1 MSYNAYDDL
10 YSLDPPY
17 IDYEAA
23 RTNNPG
29 IRRQHMSSDM
39 RVGPSQEIYNSAPF
53 GVRSYSSDGPR
64 TEVSNM
70 STFVLEQKVYEMA
83 NRVNYIFWMMVLVLI
98 LVFITTVICVVS
110 TFTMVT
116 INKKNS

>member
-1 MSYNAYDDL
+1 MSYGYDE
-10 YSLDPPY
+10 YQLDPPY
-17 IDYEAA
+17 IDYEAS

-29 IRRQHMSSDM
+29 ILRQHMASDM
-39 RVGPSQEIYNSAPF
+39 RVGQSAEIYNSAPF
-53 GVRSYSSDGPR
+53 GMKSYSSSGPR

-70 STFVLEQKVYEMA
+70 STFVLEQKVQEIA
-83 NRVNYIFWMMVLVLI
+83 GRINYIFWMMVLVLM
-98 LVFITTVICVVS
+98 LVFITMVICVVS